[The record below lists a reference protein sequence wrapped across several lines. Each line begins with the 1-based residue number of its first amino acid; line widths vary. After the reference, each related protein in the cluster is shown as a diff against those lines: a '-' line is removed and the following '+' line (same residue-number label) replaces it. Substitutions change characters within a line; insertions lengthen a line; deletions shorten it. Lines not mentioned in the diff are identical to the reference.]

1 MTAEPTAIVPDKGI
15 RGCLNTET
23 GTIAKGTLV
32 VLTTGAGDA
41 PFSIAT
47 SGAGALV
54 LGVTME
60 DIPGTT
66 TLTGDPGPHRGNVQ
80 VEGKAIVIAGAAVAR
95 GVNVMSNATGRG
107 ITAVAAASPGN
118 ITAGQSITPA
128 AADGDLY
135 EVELAGP
142 GGGVALNT

>member
-1 MTAEPTAIVPDKGI
+1 MPEPTAIVPETGI
-15 RGCLNTET
+15 RGCLNT
-23 GTIAKGTLV
+23 GTANIPKGTLV
-32 VLTTGAGDA
+32 VLTTGASDA
-41 PFSIAT
+41 PFSIAVA
-47 SGAGALV
+47 GAGALV

-60 DIPGTT
+60 TILGTDA
-66 TLTGDPGPHRGNVQ
+66 LAPDDVGPHRGNVQ

-95 GVNVMSNATGRG
+95 GANIMSNATGRG

-118 ITAGQSITPA
+118 ITLGQAITTA

>member
-1 MTAEPTAIVPDKGI
+1 MPEPTAIVPDKGI
-15 RGCLNTET
+15 RGCLNTLAAD
-23 GTIAKGTLV
+23 IPAGTLV

-41 PFSIAT
+41 PYSIAVA
-47 SGAGALV
+47 GAGAGV

-60 DIPGTT
+60 NILGTDA
-66 TLTGDPGPHRGNVQ
+66 LAPDDVGPHRGNVQ

-95 GVNVMSNATGRG
+95 GAQVASNATGRG
-107 ITAVAAASPGN
+107 ITAVSTN
-118 ITAGQSITPA
+118 ITAGRAITPA

-142 GGGVALNT
+142 GGGIVLP